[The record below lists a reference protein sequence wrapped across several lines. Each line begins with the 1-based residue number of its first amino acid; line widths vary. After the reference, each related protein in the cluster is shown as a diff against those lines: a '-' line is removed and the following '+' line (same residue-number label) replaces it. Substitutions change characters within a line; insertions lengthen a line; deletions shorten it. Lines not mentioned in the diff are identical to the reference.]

1 MATPPLDES
10 LHLPSLSIK
19 GLRGMDELS
28 IPRLGRVTLIAG
40 QNGVGKTTLLDAV
53 RIFAARGSY
62 PVLLDVLERRE
73 ELVVDVD
80 EDGDKA
86 YRPDLEALF
95 FGRSPSADCD
105 IAIGPAEAPRL
116 RIKGG
121 PALQQGQLFPPNRV
135 AEQKLLPGFETEA
148 NESLLCIEFDGAN
161 HEIPLRALWA
171 PYRLPRCL
179 PRSLR
184 SGLWHDSSEQMSEVR
199 CVSLGP
205 GLPNNYQLGGFWDSV
220 ALTDDDSRA
229 VRSLQIIGGEDVER
243 VAFVGHD
250 KRGPS
255 RRAIVKLKGQDNPVP
270 LKSLGDGAVRLLG
283 VALALANGQGGFLL
297 IDEAENGVHHSI
309 QRDFWKMILKIACEN
324 DVQVLATTHGWDCVV
339 GFAQAAAELE
349 DVHGVLVRLERYGE
363 ETRAVEYSENNLN
376 AAAKYGIEVR

>member
-1 MATPPLDES
+1 METPPLEES

-19 GLRGMDELS
+19 GFRGVDELS
-28 IPRLGRVTLIAG
+28 IHRLGRVTLIAG
-40 QNGVGKTTLLDAV
+40 RNGVGKTTLLDAV

-80 EDGDKA
+80 EDGDKVS
-86 YRPDLEALF
+86 RPHLEALF
-95 FGRSPSADCD
+95 FGRRPSSDCV
-105 IAIGPAEAPRL
+105 ISIGPAEASRL
-116 RIKGG
+116 RIKVGL
-121 PALQQGQLFPPNRV
+121 ALQQGQLFPSNRV
-135 AEQKLLPGFETEA
+135 WEQRPQGFEADADEA
-148 NESLLCIEFDGAN
+148 L
-161 HEIPLRALWA
+161 LRALWD
-171 PYRLPRCL
+171 PYRFPR
-179 PRSLR
+179 RLR
-184 SGLWHDSSEQMSEVR
+184 SGLRHDRSEQIAEVR

-220 ALTDDDSRA
+220 ALTHDDSRA
-229 VRSLQIIGGEDVER
+229 VQSLRVIGGEDVER
-243 VAFVGHD
+243 IAFVGDD

-297 IDEAENGVHHSI
+297 IDEAENGIHHSI
-309 QRDFWKMILKIACEN
+309 QRDFWRMVMQTAREN

-339 GFAQAAAELE
+339 GFAQAAADLE
-349 DVHGVLVRLERYGE
+349 NVNGVLVRLERDGDE
-363 ETRAVEYSENNLN
+363 VHAVEYSEDNLN